1 MEEES
6 LDKKN
11 EAFDFSGWDVLCH
24 EDCPQQRNYSDCGVR
39 ACCAHSRSQ
48 FVAAHRHACT

>member
-39 ACCAHSRSQ
+39 A
-48 FVAAHRHACT
+48 